1 MCNVYALELF
11 YVDWIFPFGSLQH
24 SYFITLSRGITAFVS
39 KVKSCCLSEQQW
51 LEQSLFQLSS
61 HQLVGPDRDPQEET
75 REQAEAVTSES
86 EGEIEVA
93 VPAGEEG
100 GQLITLKSF
109 VDPLLWII
117 CQKLLGEGEE
127 GLDWEYE
134 ELPEGAGGDN

>member
-1 MCNVYALELF
+1 MC
-11 YVDWIFPFGSLQH
+11 
-24 SYFITLSRGITAFVS
+24 ITLIEFLLLDHCSIHTLLHCWGENTAFVS
-39 KVKSCCLSEQQW
+39 NVKSCCLNEQQW
-51 LEQSLFQLSS
+51 LDQSLFQLSS
-61 HQLVGPDRDPQEET
+61 HQLVGPDREPQEET

-100 GQLITLKSF
+100 GQLTTLKLF

>member
-1 MCNVYALELF
+1 M
-11 YVDWIFPFGSLQH
+11 
-24 SYFITLSRGITAFVS
+24 
-39 KVKSCCLSEQQW
+39 
-51 LEQSLFQLSS
+51 
-61 HQLVGPDRDPQEET
+61 GPDREPQEET

-100 GQLITLKSF
+100 GQLTTLKLF
-109 VDPLLWII
+109 VDPLLWLI
-117 CQKLLGEGEE
+117 CQKLQGEGEE

>member
-1 MCNVYALELF
+1 
-11 YVDWIFPFGSLQH
+11 
-24 SYFITLSRGITAFVS
+24 
-39 KVKSCCLSEQQW
+39 
-51 LEQSLFQLSS
+51 
-61 HQLVGPDRDPQEET
+61 VGPDRDPQEET

-100 GQLITLKSF
+100 
-109 VDPLLWII
+109 
-117 CQKLLGEGEE
+117 EGEE

>member
-1 MCNVYALELF
+1 M
-11 YVDWIFPFGSLQH
+11 
-24 SYFITLSRGITAFVS
+24 
-39 KVKSCCLSEQQW
+39 
-51 LEQSLFQLSS
+51 
-61 HQLVGPDRDPQEET
+61 GPDRESQEET

-100 GQLITLKSF
+100 GQFTTF
-109 VDPLLWII
+109 VDPLLWLI